1 MGMKGGFGERQIIR
15 SWFDLLAFEML
26 GAFEGGMR
34 GSFRREMCVRIWSS
48 REKCEEGW
56 RVI

>member
-1 MGMKGGFGERQIIR
+1 MKGGFGERQIIS

-26 GAFEGGMR
+26 GTFEGGMR
-34 GSFRREMCVRIWSS
+34 GSFRREMCVRIWSLG
-48 REKCEEGW
+48 EKSEEGW